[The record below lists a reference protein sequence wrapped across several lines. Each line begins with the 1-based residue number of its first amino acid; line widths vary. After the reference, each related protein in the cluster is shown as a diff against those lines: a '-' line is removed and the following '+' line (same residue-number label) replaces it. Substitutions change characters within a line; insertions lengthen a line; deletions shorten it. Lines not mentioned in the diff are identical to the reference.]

1 MIRSRIANSLTGWL
15 ARWRPVLPLF
25 LGETIVWTGFGALL
39 PVLPLFYTEQGVDLA
54 TLGLVVAAWPAARL
68 VGEPVFGWIADRT
81 PRVPLM
87 VGSLLATGVFVALPL
102 AVHGSVEFLVLRALA
117 GLATAAYDPA
127 ARGLLKDAT
136 PAERQ
141 GEAFGLYGS
150 TQMAGLLLG
159 PAIGGLGAAAFGSI
173 GFVFVFGG
181 IAAGLAAVAVA
192 AGVRETPRRGQAA
205 TYPATG
211 LADFRRDVLR
221 LHPAGKSEP
230 QADDVAGPAPGGSSE
245 PVVVAQG
252 PPGLPTR
259 LANRLLIAALIANVG
274 GYFGGGTYEVV
285 WSLFL
290 TSKGAGIGFIGL
302 TFMMFSVPIV
312 IAGLWV
318 GRLVDRHGSLVFLV
332 AGSIGVAA
340 AAPTYTLIED
350 PIWVLPL
357 LVVEAFG
364 FAFINPAL
372 YAIVSRA
379 SPPGRSSTAQGLFG
393 AAGTLGFVVASVITG
408 ALAVVDIRWPFYV
421 LSAVVLGSLAL
432 ALVIGGREIVAAA
445 PGRATTIGPAEPIR
459 ST

>member
-1 MIRSRIANSLTGWL
+1 MSLSRLTNPLSGWL

-25 LGETIVWTGFGALL
+25 LGEAIVWTGFGALL

-68 VGEPVFGWIADRT
+68 IGEPVFGWIADRT
-81 PRVPLM
+81 ARVPLM
-87 VGSLLATGVFVALPL
+87 VGSLVATGVFVALPL

-136 PAERQ
+136 PPERQ

-150 TQMAGLLLG
+150 VQMTGLLFG

-181 IAAGLAAVAVA
+181 IASVLAAIAVA
-192 AGVRETPRRGQAA
+192 AGVRDLPRHGAVPA
-205 TYPATG
+205 LPATG
-211 LADFRRDVLR
+211 LADFQRDVPRLR
-221 LHPAGKSEP
+221 ESAGTDRQGAAADRPEGPDRSSQRVADPA
-230 QADDVAGPAPGGSSE
+230 AAALPA
-245 PVVVAQG
+245 
-252 PPGLPTR
+252 R
-259 LANRLLIAALIANVG
+259 LANRLLIAALIANIG

-290 TSKGAGIGFIGL
+290 TAKGAGIGFIGL
-302 TFMMFSVPIV
+302 TFMMFSVPILV
-312 IAGLWV
+312 IGPWV

-332 AGSIGVAA
+332 AGSIAIAA
-340 AAPTYTLIED
+340 AAPTYTLIQD
-350 PIWVLPL
+350 PVWVLPL
-357 LVVEAFG
+357 LVVEACG

-393 AAGTLGFVVASVITG
+393 AAGTLGFVVASVVTG
-408 ALAVVDIRWPFYV
+408 SLAVIDIRWPFYL
-421 LSAVVLGSLAL
+421 LSAVVLGSLGLAL
-432 ALVIGGREIVAAA
+432 AIGWREIVAGTPGDARVVA
-445 PGRATTIGPAEPIR
+445 PGEPVQTI
-459 ST
+459 